1 MSEPTTSRH
10 GLEPFLSALPTQERG
25 DECVTVE
32 IRADLGHI
40 NLRHINLRGSPANPE
55 FLPTVASVLRQELP
69 IAANTMTMGHHRI
82 YWLGPDEWQIV
93 TAIDASSEL
102 LNQIGKALAG
112 LHGFVSDLS
121 GGQIALRLS
130 GSRVRDVLE
139 KGCTVDLT
147 PAEFPLGASAQ
158 CGLAKASMLFGLVD
172 DAGPTFEIVVRRS
185 FADYVLRWLQHAATE
200 HGVRFFATR

>member
-1 MSEPTTSRH
+1 MFEPTTSRH
-10 GLEPFLSALPTQERG
+10 GLEPFLAALPTQERG
-25 DECVTVE
+25 DDCVTVE
-32 IRADLGHI
+32 IRADLG
-40 NLRHINLRGSPANPE
+40 HINLRGSPANPE

-102 LNQIGKALAG
+102 LTQTGKALAG
-112 LHGFVSDLS
+112 LRGSVSDLG
-121 GGQIALRLS
+121 GGQIALQL
-130 GSRVRDVLE
+130 GGPRVRDVLA
-139 KGCTVDLT
+139 KACTLDLAPT
-147 PAEFPLGASAQ
+147 EFRVGASAQ
-158 CGLAKASMLFGLVD
+158 CGLAKASMLIGLID

-200 HGVRFFATR
+200 HGVGFFATC